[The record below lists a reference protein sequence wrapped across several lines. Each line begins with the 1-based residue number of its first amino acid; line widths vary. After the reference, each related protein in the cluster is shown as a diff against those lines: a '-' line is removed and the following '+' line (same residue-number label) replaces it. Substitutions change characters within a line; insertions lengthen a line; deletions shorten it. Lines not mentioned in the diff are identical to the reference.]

1 MKERVKMAIIKH
13 SSLEND
19 FSSKKTSKKIR
30 FKLMRQKNAL
40 IVTGLTFFIAIM
52 INFFDLTSQKNA
64 SFYSFLDYEVGQIAD
79 RTIISDVTIN
89 SEENDTIR
97 IDKGEKII
105 RKGFVITEESYQKFQ
120 LLVNH
125 KEGDFN
131 FGIFI
136 KYIVYLL
143 LLTFFSFLIFSSVLL
158 DHTLQLKELIFLAIN
173 FLFVYTLTAITIK
186 IPYFASAYT
195 LTFIIPSSICILLT
209 AILLGQKTASNFSFL
224 LSFGVFAA
232 SGFSF
237 VPALFVAFSCIFT
250 TRLIL
255 KITKRI
261 DLVFVSIKL
270 AFIHFFTIIVL
281 QIVFPQ
287 DIVPFLSVSVGC
299 ALGGFLSGILA
310 IGFLTPF
317 ETILNTA
324 SVFRLIDLS
333 DLNNPIMKK
342 MLLTAPGTYSHSMM
356 VASLSEIACADI
368 GANPLLARVG
378 SYYHDLGKMEQPE
391 YFVEN
396 QTSGNKHDDI
406 NPRLS
411 VSVIRNHIKKGI
423 EKAHQLRLPPEVID
437 IIAEHHGN
445 GLISY
450 FYNEAKKIDENVT
463 PEEFSYTGNPPS
475 SKESAVVMLADTV
488 EAACRTLD
496 KPSVSRLEKFIRQ
509 LVMQKI
515 EHGQLDKSN
524 LTFKELDIIQ
534 SSFVKI
540 LAGYYHSRIE
550 YPNQKDPDNDKE
562 QKV

>member
-1 MKERVKMAIIKH
+1 MAISKN
-13 SSLEND
+13 SNTENE
-19 FSSKKTSKKIR
+19 FSTKKTSKKIK
-30 FKLMRQKNAL
+30 FELTRQKNAL
-40 IVTGLTFFIAIM
+40 LVTSVTFLTVII
-52 INFFDLTSQKNA
+52 ITFFDLSAQKTS

-79 RTIISDVTIN
+79 RTIISDVSIQ
-89 SEENDTIR
+89 SEIKDDLH
-97 IDKGEKII
+97 IDKGEKITK
-105 RKGFVITEESYQKFQ
+105 KGFVITEENLAKFQ
-120 LLVNH
+120 LLLNH
-125 KEGDFN
+125 KESDFSI
-131 FGIFI
+131 GIFF
-136 KYIVYLL
+136 KYIAYLL
-143 LLTFFSFLIFSSVLL
+143 LLSFFSFLVFSSVVL
-158 DHTLQLKELIFLAIN
+158 DRTLQLKELIFLAIN
-173 FLFVYTLTAITIK
+173 FIFVYTLTSLIVK
-186 IPYFASAYT
+186 IPYFASAHT
-195 LTFIIPSSICILLT
+195 LTFVVPSSMCILLT
-209 AILLGQKTASNFSFL
+209 AILLGQKTANSFSFV

-232 SGFSF
+232 AGFAS
-237 VPALFVAFSCIFT
+237 VPALFVAFSGIFT

-270 AFIHFFTIIVL
+270 ACIHFFTIIVL

-287 DIVPFLSVSVGC
+287 DIVPFFSVSIGC
-299 ALGGFLSGILA
+299 AVGGFLSGILA
-310 IGFLTPF
+310 IGFLTPL
-317 ETILNTA
+317 ETLLNTA

-356 VASLSEIACADI
+356 VASLSETACADI
-368 GANPLLARVG
+368 HANPLLARVG

-396 QTSGNKHDDI
+396 QTRGNKHDEI

-423 EKAHQLRLPPEVID
+423 EKAHQMRLPPEVID
-437 IIAEHHGN
+437 IVAEHHGN

-450 FYNEAKKIDENVT
+450 FYNEAKKQDINIS

-496 KPSVSRLEKFIRQ
+496 KPSVSRLEKFIKQ

-524 LTFKELDIIQ
+524 LTFKELDVIQ
-534 SSFVKI
+534 ASFVKI

-550 YPNQKDPDNDKE
+550 YPNQKDPDSEKTEE
-562 QKV
+562 QKNA